1 MTLELQILVAILAI
15 FACVY
20 ITRLLRTK
28 RIELKYVLLWYLVL
42 IMLLILDLV
51 PGALNGLTALL
62 DFQLPVNM
70 MFFAGFIFVLLIL
83 FSHTVILSEL
93 SKRNERLTQMVGLLD
108 QRVTELEKRL
118 SETDKKKLVEL
129 SENCTKTT

>member
-28 RIELKYVLLWYLVL
+28 RLELKYVLLWYLVL

-108 QRVTELEKRL
+108 QRVTELEQRL
-118 SETDKKKLVEL
+118 GETDKKSDERNV
-129 SENCTKTT
+129 

>member
-15 FACVY
+15 FAFVY
-20 ITRLLRTK
+20 ITRLLRT
-28 RIELKYVLLWYLVL
+28 RRLELKYVLLWYLVL

-51 PGALNGLTALL
+51 PSALNGLTALL

-93 SKRNERLTQMVGLLD
+93 SKRNERLIQMVGLLD

-118 SETDKKKLVEL
+118 GETDKKSDERDV
-129 SENCTKTT
+129 

>member
-20 ITRLLRTK
+20 ITRLLRT
-28 RIELKYVLLWYLVL
+28 RRLELKYVLLWYLVL

-93 SKRNERLTQMVGLLD
+93 SKRNERLTQMVGLLE

-118 SETDKKKLVEL
+118 GETDKKSDERDV
-129 SENCTKTT
+129 

>member
-15 FACVY
+15 FAFVY

-28 RIELKYVLLWYLVL
+28 RLELKYVLLWYLVL

-62 DFQLPVNM
+62 NFQLPVNM

-118 SETDKKKLVEL
+118 GETDKKSDERDA
-129 SENCTKTT
+129 

>member
-1 MTLELQILVAILAI
+1 MTLELQIIVAILAI

-118 SETDKKKLVEL
+118 GETDKKSDERDV
-129 SENCTKTT
+129 

>member
-20 ITRLLRTK
+20 ITRLLRT
-28 RIELKYVLLWYLVL
+28 RRLELKYVLLWYLVL

-118 SETDKKKLVEL
+118 GETDKKSDERDV
-129 SENCTKTT
+129 

>member
-20 ITRLLRTK
+20 ITRLLRTR

-118 SETDKKKLVEL
+118 GETDKKSDERDV
-129 SENCTKTT
+129 

>member
-28 RIELKYVLLWYLVL
+28 RLELKYVLLWYLVL

-93 SKRNERLTQMVGLLD
+93 SKRNERLTQMAGLLE

-118 SETDKKKLVEL
+118 SETDKKSDERDV
-129 SENCTKTT
+129 

>member
-15 FACVY
+15 CAGVY

-28 RIELKYVLLWYLVL
+28 RLELKYVLLWYLVL

-118 SETDKKKLVEL
+118 GETDKKSDERDV
-129 SENCTKTT
+129 

>member
-1 MTLELQILVAILAI
+1 MTLELQIIVAILAI

-83 FSHTVILSEL
+83 FSHSVILSEL

-118 SETDKKKLVEL
+118 GETDKKSDERDA
-129 SENCTKTT
+129 

>member
-20 ITRLLRTK
+20 ITRLLRAK
-28 RIELKYVLLWYLVL
+28 RLELKYVLLWYLVL

-118 SETDKKKLVEL
+118 GETDKKSDERDA
-129 SENCTKTT
+129 

>member
-1 MTLELQILVAILAI
+1 MTLELQIIVAILAI

-28 RIELKYVLLWYLVL
+28 RLELKYVLLWYLVL

-118 SETDKKKLVEL
+118 GETDKKSDERDA
-129 SENCTKTT
+129 

>member
-28 RIELKYVLLWYLVL
+28 RIERKYVLLWYLVL

-118 SETDKKKLVEL
+118 GETDKKSDERDV
-129 SENCTKTT
+129 

>member
-118 SETDKKKLVEL
+118 GETDKKSDERDA
-129 SENCTKTT
+129 

>member
-1 MTLELQILVAILAI
+1 
-15 FACVY
+15 
-20 ITRLLRTK
+20 
-28 RIELKYVLLWYLVL
+28 
-42 IMLLILDLV
+42 
-51 PGALNGLTALL
+51 
-62 DFQLPVNM
+62 M

-118 SETDKKKLVEL
+118 GETDKKSDERDV
-129 SENCTKTT
+129 

>member
-28 RIELKYVLLWYLVL
+28 RLELKYVLLWYLVL

-93 SKRNERLTQMVGLLD
+93 SKRNERLTQMAGLLD
-108 QRVTELEKRL
+108 QRVSELEKRL
-118 SETDKKKLVEL
+118 GETDKKSDERDV
-129 SENCTKTT
+129 

>member
-108 QRVTELEKRL
+108 QRGTELEKRL
-118 SETDKKKLVEL
+118 GETDKKSDERDA
-129 SENCTKTT
+129 

>member
-15 FACVY
+15 FAFVY
-20 ITRLLRTK
+20 ITRLLRT
-28 RIELKYVLLWYLVL
+28 RRLELKYVLLWYLVL

-118 SETDKKKLVEL
+118 GETDKKSDERDA
-129 SENCTKTT
+129 

>member
-28 RIELKYVLLWYLVL
+28 RIELKYVLLCYLVL

-118 SETDKKKLVEL
+118 GETDKKSDERDV
-129 SENCTKTT
+129 

>member
-1 MTLELQILVAILAI
+1 MTLELQIIVAILAI

-118 SETDKKKLVEL
+118 GETDKKSDERDA
-129 SENCTKTT
+129 

>member
-62 DFQLPVNM
+62 NFQLPVNM

-118 SETDKKKLVEL
+118 GETDKKSDERDA
-129 SENCTKTT
+129 

>member
-118 SETDKKKLVEL
+118 GETDKKSDERNV
-129 SENCTKTT
+129 

>member
-28 RIELKYVLLWYLVL
+28 RLELKYVLLWYLVL

-118 SETDKKKLVEL
+118 SETDKKSDERDV
-129 SENCTKTT
+129 

>member
-15 FACVY
+15 FAFVY

-28 RIELKYVLLWYLVL
+28 RLELKYVLLWYLVL

-118 SETDKKKLVEL
+118 GETDKKSDERDA
-129 SENCTKTT
+129 

>member
-15 FACVY
+15 FAFVY

-118 SETDKKKLVEL
+118 GEADKKSDERDA
-129 SENCTKTT
+129 

>member
-93 SKRNERLTQMVGLLD
+93 SKRNERLTQMVGLLE

-118 SETDKKKLVEL
+118 GETDKKSDERDV
-129 SENCTKTT
+129 

>member
-108 QRVTELEKRL
+108 QRVTELEKHL
-118 SETDKKKLVEL
+118 GETDKKSDERDV
-129 SENCTKTT
+129 

>member
-1 MTLELQILVAILAI
+1 MALELQILVAILAI

-28 RIELKYVLLWYLVL
+28 RLELKYVLLWYLVL

-118 SETDKKKLVEL
+118 GETDKKSDERDV
-129 SENCTKTT
+129 

>member
-1 MTLELQILVAILAI
+1 MTLELQIIVAILAI

-108 QRVTELEKRL
+108 QRVNEHEKRL
-118 SETDKKKLVEL
+118 GETDKKSDERDV
-129 SENCTKTT
+129 

>member
-15 FACVY
+15 FAFVY
-20 ITRLLRTK
+20 ITRLLRT
-28 RIELKYVLLWYLVL
+28 RRLELKYVLLWYLVL

-70 MFFAGFIFVLLIL
+70 LFFAGFIFVLLIL

-118 SETDKKKLVEL
+118 GEADKKSDERDA
-129 SENCTKTT
+129 

>member
-15 FACVY
+15 CACVY

-118 SETDKKKLVEL
+118 GETDKKSDERDV
-129 SENCTKTT
+129 

>member
-15 FACVY
+15 FAFVY

-93 SKRNERLTQMVGLLD
+93 SKTNERLTQMVGLLD

-118 SETDKKKLVEL
+118 GETDKKSDERDV
-129 SENCTKTT
+129 

>member
-1 MTLELQILVAILAI
+1 MTLELQIIVAILAI

-62 DFQLPVNM
+62 NFQLPVNM

-118 SETDKKKLVEL
+118 GETDKKSDERDV
-129 SENCTKTT
+129 

>member
-15 FACVY
+15 FAFVY

-62 DFQLPVNM
+62 NFQLPVNM

-83 FSHTVILSEL
+83 FSHTVSLSEL

-118 SETDKKKLVEL
+118 GETDKKSDERDV
-129 SENCTKTT
+129 

>member
-1 MTLELQILVAILAI
+1 MTLELQIIVAILAI

-108 QRVTELEKRL
+108 QRVTDLEKRL
-118 SETDKKKLVEL
+118 GETDKKSDERDV
-129 SENCTKTT
+129 

>member
-15 FACVY
+15 FAFVY

-118 SETDKKKLVEL
+118 GETDKKSDERDA
-129 SENCTKTT
+129 

>member
-28 RIELKYVLLWYLVL
+28 RLELKYVLLWYLVL

-118 SETDKKKLVEL
+118 GETDKKSDERDV
-129 SENCTKTT
+129 

>member
-28 RIELKYVLLWYLVL
+28 RLELKYVLLWYLVL

-118 SETDKKKLVEL
+118 GETDKKSDERDA
-129 SENCTKTT
+129 

>member
-15 FACVY
+15 FAFVY

-28 RIELKYVLLWYLVL
+28 RLELKYVLLWYLVL

-93 SKRNERLTQMVGLLD
+93 SKRNERLTQMAGLLD
-108 QRVTELEKRL
+108 QRVSELEKRL
-118 SETDKKKLVEL
+118 GETDKKSDERDV
-129 SENCTKTT
+129 

>member
-1 MTLELQILVAILAI
+1 MTLELQIIVAILAI

-28 RIELKYVLLWYLVL
+28 RLELKYVLLWYLVL

-118 SETDKKKLVEL
+118 GETDKKSDERDV
-129 SENCTKTT
+129 